1 MHLKLLCTS
10 LPEGIN
16 KKMRVM
22 KLTAILLL
30 SVCMCVSAKTVSQTV
45 TLSEKN
51 APLDKVFREIKKQT
65 GYTFV
70 YTAKQ
75 LAKATPVT
83 LTVRN
88 SNIREVLDICFRNQ
102 PLIYTLMDDMVIV
115 KEKAVSGAIAMATEA
130 AAKPP
135 VKVKG
140 SVKDASGAPLIAAT
154 VVIKGTQKGVLTDEK
169 GNFQI
174 DAEPNAVLVISLLG
188 FQSKEVTVAQE
199 EISVVL
205 EPKQSDLEQVVVV
218 GYGVQKKVN
227 LTGAV
232 ATVNSKQLENRPVTS
247 VSNALQGTMA
257 GVAVTAASSG
267 QPGKDGGTIRV
278 RGIGTLNNSNAMVM
292 VDGVIS
298 SMNNVNPDDI
308 ETISVLKDA
317 ASAAIYGSR
326 AANGVILITT
336 KKGKKGAPQ
345 IVFNTYVGKQ
355 NATALPDFLP
365 SWQAATLY
373 NQALK
378 NEGKPVRYTD
388 AEIGK
393 FRDGSDPFNYPNTD
407 WLDIAYRGNGIQQNY
422 YLGVSGGTDKGQYSF
437 SLGMYD
443 QNGIMEETNAKRYTT
458 RFNISQNLTD
468 RLKVYGNLAYT
479 YSITKEPQASYP
491 GVPDFT
497 QIIRQFNRISPIIPY
512 QYANG
517 HYGSI
522 GDGNPA
528 AWLESPSYGRENY
541 ADLLGNVG
549 ADLEIVKGLHFKPSM
564 AYTMRAGQTKSF
576 VADIQYY
583 NAAGEKTFYQG
594 PNSVTD
600 ENTTTNVVTFQHLL
614 EYGHNFGKHNFKVL
628 GGYFQEYTKY
638 TWDEGYR
645 KNLLNN
651 ELSNVNLGSTDG
663 QRAGGYSY
671 EAALRSFFGRLNY
684 DYDGKYLFEANVRR
698 DGSSRFKP
706 DNRWGTFPSFSAGWN
721 IDREDFFTPVKSVVS
736 NLKLRGGWGQLGNQ
750 TLTGFDDVNFPTYPY
765 YPYIPTVSGSQN
777 YALGGTSAIIA
788 AGVAPMNGANN
799 DIKWET
805 TTETNVGID
814 AGFLGGKFTLT
825 ADWFKKRTADILI
838 AVPVGAVYGLN
849 PPTQNAGIVENKG
862 WEFTAGYN
870 DSKGDFSWNATANAA
885 IIDNQIVEYISE
897 GPSGYTIKQEGL
909 PINALWGYIAE
920 GIFQTKEEIAGHA
933 KQSAN
938 TQPGDLKYK
947 DLNGDKVIDTKDKQY
962 LGNYYPKVTYG
973 LNLGGSWKN
982 VDVMVFF
989 QGAAGVKT
997 YIDAGKLGTIST
1009 SSGKPTSALLN
1020 TWTDANT
1027 SASLPRVLST
1037 QQQNDPSS
1045 MPSSFWVKNASYM
1058 RLKNLQIG
1066 YTIPQGLLDRIGI
1079 KKARVF
1085 YSGQNI
1091 LTFSGLYDWIDPE
1104 APSTS
1109 SIYYYPQVKVN
1120 TVGLNVTF

>member
-1 MHLKLLCTS
+1 MHLKLLCAF
-10 LPEGIN
+10 LPEGFN

-22 KLTAILLL
+22 KLTAVLLL
-30 SVCMCVSAKTVSQTV
+30 SVCMCVSAKSISQTV

-75 LAKATPVT
+75 LAKSAPVT
-83 LTVRN
+83 LSVKNT
-88 SNIREVLDICFRNQ
+88 NIREVLDICFRNQ

-115 KEKAVSGAIAMATEA
+115 KEKAVSAAIVMATEA

-135 VKVKG
+135 IKVKG
-140 SVKDASGAPLIAAT
+140 TVKDATGAPLIAAT
-154 VVIKGTQKGVLTDEK
+154 VVIKGTQKGVLTDAN
-169 GNFQI
+169 GAFQI
-174 DAEPNAVLVISLLG
+174 EAESNAVLVISLLG
-188 FQSKEVTVAQE
+188 FQSKEVPVTQE

-205 EPKQSDLEQVVVV
+205 ETKQSDLEQVVVV

-227 LTGAV
+227 LTGSV

-257 GVAVTAASSG
+257 GVAVTAANSG
-267 QPGKDGGTIRV
+267 QPGKDVGTIRV
-278 RGIGTLNNSNAMVM
+278 RGIGTLNNANAMVM

-336 KKGKKGAPQ
+336 KKGKKGVPQ

-388 AEIGK
+388 AEIAK

-407 WLDIAYRGNGIQQNY
+407 WLDIAYKGNGIQQNY
-422 YLGVSGGTDKGQYSF
+422 YLGVSGGSDKSQYSF

-443 QNGIMEETNAKRYTT
+443 QNGIMKETNAKRYTT

-468 RLKVYGNLAYT
+468 RLKVFGNLAYT

-497 QIIRQFNRISPIIPY
+497 QIIRQFNRISPIVPY
-512 QYANG
+512 KYANG

-549 ADLEIVKGLHFKPSM
+549 ADWEILKGLHFKPSM
-564 AYTMRAGQTKSF
+564 AYVMRTGATKSF

-600 ENTTTNVVTFQHLL
+600 GNTTNNVVTFQHLL
-614 EYGHNFGKHNFKVL
+614 EYGTSFGKHNLKAMA
-628 GGYFQEYTKY
+628 GYFQEYTKY
-638 TWDEGYR
+638 TFNEGYR

-651 ELSNVNLGSTDG
+651 QLGQINLGSADG
-663 QRAGGYSY
+663 QRAEGYAY
-671 EAALRSFFGRLNY
+671 ESALRSYFGRINY
-684 DYDGKYLFEANVRR
+684 DFDGKYLFEANIRR
-698 DGSSRFKP
+698 DGSSRFAP
-706 DNRWGTFPSFSAGWN
+706 DNRWSNFPSFSAGWN
-721 IDREDFFTPVKSVVS
+721 IDRENFFVPVKDVVS
-736 NLKLRGGWGQLGNQ
+736 ALKLRASWGELGNQ
-750 TLTGFDDVNFPTYPY
+750 ILSDNGDYPTYPY
-765 YPYIPTVSGSQN
+765 YPYLPTFNAGQN
-777 YALGGTSAIIA
+777 YVFGGSNAII
-788 AGVAPMNGANN
+788 GNGIAPVNGANPLVM
-799 DIKWET
+799 WET
-805 TTETNVGID
+805 TAETNVGID
-814 AGFLGGKFTLT
+814 ASFLGGKFTLT
-825 ADWFKKRTADILI
+825 ADWFKKNTRGILI
-838 AVPVGAVYGLN
+838 ELPIGAAYGLN
-849 PPTQNAGIVENKG
+849 APTQNAGKVENKG

-870 DSKGDFSWNATANAA
+870 DSKGDFSWNATANASFINNEITQYVSA
-885 IIDNQIVEYISE
+885 
-897 GPSGYTIKQEGL
+897 GPSGYTIRQVGL
-909 PINALWGYIAE
+909 PINALWGYVAE
-920 GIFQTKEEIAGHA
+920 GIFQTKEEIAAHA

-938 TQPGDLKYK
+938 TKPGDLKYK

-973 LNLGGSWKN
+973 LNLGGAWKS
-982 VDVMVFF
+982 VDVTVFF

-997 YIDAGKLGTIST
+997 YIDAGKIGQISA
-1009 SSGKPTSALLN
+1009 SSGKPTSAMLN
-1020 TWTDANT
+1020 TWTESNT
-1027 SASLPRVLST
+1027 SAPLPRVLST

-1045 MPSSFWVKNASYM
+1045 MPSSFWVKDASYL
-1058 RLKNLQIG
+1058 RLKNLQVG
-1066 YTIPQGLLDRIGI
+1066 YTLPQSLLDRIGI

>member
-1 MHLKLLCTS
+1 MHLKLLCVS

-22 KLTAILLL
+22 KLTAMLLL

-83 LTVRN
+83 LTVKN
-88 SNIREVLDICFRNQ
+88 GHIREVLDLCFRNQ
-102 PLIYTLMDDMVIV
+102 PLVYTLLDDMVIV
-115 KEKAVSGAIAMATEA
+115 KEKAVSAAIAMAKEA
-130 AAKPP
+130 EATPP
-135 VKVKG
+135 IKVRG
-140 SVKDASGAPLIAAT
+140 TVKDPTGAPLIGAA
-154 VVIKGTQKGVLTDEK
+154 VRIKGTQKGSLTD
-169 GNFQI
+169 GNGAFQLE
-174 DAEPNAVLVISLLG
+174 AEPGAVLIISLLG
-188 FQSKEVTVAQE
+188 FESKEVPVSQE
-199 EISVVL
+199 EINVVL
-205 EPKQSDLEQVVVV
+205 ETKQSELEQVVVV

-227 LTGAV
+227 LTGSV
-232 ATVNSKQLENRPVTS
+232 ATVDSKQLENRPVTS

-257 GVAVTAASSG
+257 GVAVTAANSG

-336 KKGKKGAPQ
+336 KKGKKGIPQ

-373 NQALK
+373 NQALQ
-378 NEGKPVRYTD
+378 NEGKPLRYTD
-388 AEIGK
+388 AEIAK
-393 FRDGSDPFNYPNTD
+393 FRDGSDPYNYPNTD
-407 WLDIAYRGNGIQQNY
+407 WLDLAYKGNGVQQNY
-422 YLGVSGGTDKGQYSF
+422 YLGVSGGSDKSQYSF

-443 QNGIMEETNAKRYTT
+443 QNGIMKETNAKRYTT
-458 RFNISQNLTD
+458 RFNISQDLTD
-468 RLKVYGNLAYT
+468 RLKIYGNLAYT

-491 GVPDFT
+491 GVPAFT

-512 QYANG
+512 KYENG

-541 ADLLGNVG
+541 ADLLANVG
-549 ADLEIVKGLHFKPSM
+549 ADLEILEGLHFKPSV
-564 AYTMRAGQTKSF
+564 AYVMRNGQTKSF

-583 NAAGEKTFYQG
+583 NAQGAPTFYQG

-600 ENTTTNVVTFQHLL
+600 GNTTNNVVTFQHLL
-614 EYGHNFGKHNFKVL
+614 DYTRSFGKHNLKAMA
-628 GGYFQEYTKY
+628 GYFQEYTKY
-638 TWDEGYR
+638 TFNEGYR

-651 ELSNVNLGSTDG
+651 ELGQVNLGSQDG
-663 QRAGGYSY
+663 QRAEGYAY
-671 EAALRSFFGRLNY
+671 ESALRSYFGRINY
-684 DYDGKYLFEANVRR
+684 DFDGKYLFEANIRR
-698 DGSSRFKP
+698 DGSSRFAP
-706 DNRWGTFPSFSAGWN
+706 DNRWSNFPSFSAGWN
-721 IDREDFFTPVKSVVS
+721 IDRENFFTPLRQTLSA
-736 NLKLRGGWGQLGNQ
+736 LKLRASWGELGNQ
-750 TLTGFDDVNFPTYPY
+750 ILSDDADYPSRPFYPY
-765 YPYIPTVSGSQN
+765 LPTFNAGQN
-777 YALGGTSAIIA
+777 YTFGGSSAIIA
-788 AGVAPMNGANN
+788 NGIAPVNGANPMVM
-799 DIKWET
+799 WET
-805 TTETNVGID
+805 TAETNVGID
-814 AGFLGGKFTLT
+814 AAFLGGRFTLT
-825 ADWFKKRTADILI
+825 ADWFRKDTRGILI
-838 AVPVGAVYGLN
+838 ELPIGAVYGLN
-849 PPTQNAGIVENKG
+849 APTQNAGKVRNKG
-862 WEFTAGYN
+862 WEFTAGYK
-870 DSKGDFSWNATANAA
+870 DGKGDFSWSAIANASF
-885 IIDNQIVEYISE
+885 INNKIVDYVSE
-897 GPSGYTIKQEGL
+897 GPDGYTIKKAGL
-909 PINALWGYIAE
+909 PINALWGYVSE
-920 GIFQTKEEIAGHA
+920 GIFQNTDEIAAHA

-938 TQPGDLKYK
+938 TKPGDLKYQ
-947 DLNGDKVIDTKDKQY
+947 DINGDKVIDTKDKTF

-973 LNLGGSWKN
+973 LNLGGAWKSL
-982 VDVMVFF
+982 DLTIFF

-997 YIDAGKLGTIST
+997 YIDAGKVGQIST
-1009 SSGKPTSALLN
+1009 SSGKPTSAMLD
-1020 TWTDANT
+1020 TWTTSNT
-1027 SASLPRVLST
+1027 GASLPRVLST

-1045 MPSSFWVKNASYM
+1045 MPSSFWVKDASYL
-1058 RLKNLQIG
+1058 RLKNLQLG
-1066 YTIPQGLLDRIGI
+1066 YTLPQNLLDRIGI
-1079 KKARVF
+1079 KKARVY

-1091 LTFSGLYDWIDPE
+1091 LTFSGLYNWIDPE